1 MENNRLNQLLILLE
15 KSPTDPFLIYAVG
28 FEYQQAGKEAE
39 AFTYYNQ
46 LLADFPQ
53 YLPTYYQTGMLLFET
68 GKFDEALEVLNK
80 GISLAMELKD
90 MKTLRELRE
99 AVSLVEEDM

>member
-1 MENNRLNQLLILLE
+1 MQNNRLNQLLNLLE
-15 KSPTDPFLIYAVG
+15 KSPADPFLIYAVG
-28 FEYQQAGKEAE
+28 FEYQQAGNVDE
-39 AFTYYNQ
+39 AFTYYKR
-46 LLADFPQ
+46 LLADFPH

-80 GISLAMELKD
+80 GISLAMELKE

-99 AVSLVEEDM
+99 AVNLVEEEM

>member
-1 MENNRLNQLLILLE
+1 MQNNRLNQLLIMLE
-15 KSPTDPFLIYAVG
+15 KSPADPFLIYATG
-28 FEYQQAGKEAE
+28 FEYQQAGNADE
-39 AFTYYNQ
+39 AFAYYNR
-46 LLADFPQ
+46 LLTDFPK

-80 GISLAMELKD
+80 GISLAMELKE

-99 AVSLVEEDM
+99 AVNLVEEEM

>member
-1 MENNRLNQLLILLE
+1 MLE
-15 KSPTDPFLIYAVG
+15 KSPADPFLIYATG
-28 FEYQQAGKEAE
+28 FEYQQAGNADE
-39 AFTYYNQ
+39 AFAYYNR
-46 LLADFPQ
+46 LLTDFPK

-80 GISLAMELKD
+80 GISLAMELKE

-99 AVSLVEEDM
+99 AVNLVEEEM